1 MLTTVVDEEY
11 HLYAR
16 HDKPAKT
23 LESDSKYLSGQHPTM
38 AVDSPENK

>member
-1 MLTTVVDEEY
+1 MLTTAVDEEY

-16 HDKPAKT
+16 HDKPAET
-23 LESDSKYLSGQHPTM
+23 LESDSKYLPGQNPTM